1 MESRKAYI
9 SYFNG
14 FSIARFHAY
23 LSWKTE
29 DRRRKSGVRG
39 KSEIRILKAE
49 MPKQQVDGNQ
59 QILYRI

>member
-1 MESRKAYI
+1 MCI
-9 SYFNG
+9 DF
-14 FSIARFHAY
+14 FSCSKE
-23 LSWKTE
+23 LE
-29 DRRRKSGVRG
+29 DRRPETEARRRKG

>member
-49 MPKQQVDGNQ
+49 MPKQ
-59 QILYRI
+59 